1 MSMMEN
7 RDMQQDLPLSGVR
20 VIDFTQVMMGPV
32 CTQTLGDYGADV
44 IKIERKGAGDLS
56 RSTFE
61 PVAGADNPIFC
72 SLNRNKRSVALDLR
86 DPAHMAQVKALIAG
100 ADVVVNNF
108 RAGVMERMG
117 LGYDDC
123 KALNPRVIYAVGTGY
138 GETGPYAFKGGQDV
152 LAQAISGVMARR
164 SDASVPVSVYPTAL
178 ADYSAGMHMVQG
190 ILLALLHRARTG
202 QGQKISVSL
211 YNSMLAMQMQEAA
224 MILMA
229 DSEVNWAAMPLCGV
243 YDTRTGPL
251 VMVGAFK
258 PNPLRD
264 ICAALEIDDL
274 SADPRYCDL
283 TQQFKNKAALQAIFR
298 ERYAGNTREHWLARL
313 EAVDIPCSPV
323 RDLREALVDPQTLHN
338 QMLIEG
344 DGEGQRVRFINS
356 PITMSSAQVSLR
368 RAPPRL
374 GQHNEDV
381 LRELAQAADTPRR
394 RHERASANREPCRH
408 GDAGAARRA
417 QRRRPRH
424 RGRAATHLDRDRGP
438 RRRPRGRAHRRRRAR
453 LLRGRGPE
461 EPHHHRAGILG
472 RGAARRLRRHRAARD
487 PERAGRGPRQRFRA
501 GRRLRDGAGL
511 RHRGGLRGSQLRP
524 AGGAGGPHAAGRRHD
539 AAAAADSLPQGD
551 GDAADGSPNPAREAA
566 ELGLINE
573 VVPRAGL
580 DEAVQRWVDAL
591 LACAPLSQQAIKQV
605 VRRTGTLS
613 PADAQA
619 LRLPALVAAPQSEDA
634 HEGVLAFQQKRK
646 PQWRGR

>member
-123 KALNPRVIYAVGTGY
+123 KALNPRVIYAVGTGLWRNRPLRIQ
-138 GETGPYAFKGGQDV
+138 GRPGRAGPGDIRRDGAALGRIGACVGLPDGAGG
-152 LAQAISGVMARR
+152 LFGRHAHGARHPAGVAAPRAYR
-164 SDASVPVSVYPTAL
+164 PGPEDQRVPVQLHAGD
-178 ADYSAGMHMVQG
+178 ADAGSRHDPDG
-190 ILLALLHRARTG
+190 RFRG
-202 QGQKISVSL
+202 QLGGH
-211 YNSMLAMQMQEAA
+211 A
-224 MILMA
+224 
-229 DSEVNWAAMPLCGV
+229 LCGV

-313 EAVDIPCSPV
+313 EAVDILCSPV

-344 DGEGQRVRFINS
+344 RRRGQRVRFINS

-368 RAPPRL
+368 RARRL

-381 LRELAQAADTPRR
+381 LRELAAYPK
-394 RHERASANREPCRH
+394 
-408 GDAGAARRA
+408 
-417 QRRRPRH
+417 
-424 RGRAATHLDRDRGP
+424 
-438 RRRPRGRAHRRRRAR
+438 
-453 LLRGRGPE
+453 
-461 EPHHHRAGILG
+461 
-472 RGAARRLRRHRAARD
+472 
-487 PERAGRGPRQRFRA
+487 
-501 GRRLRDGAGL
+501 
-511 RHRGGLRGSQLRP
+511 
-524 AGGAGGPHAAGRRHD
+524 
-539 AAAAADSLPQGD
+539 
-551 GDAADGSPNPAREAA
+551 EA
-566 ELGLINE
+566 
-573 VVPRAGL
+573 P
-580 DEAVQRWVDAL
+580 
-591 LACAPLSQQAIKQV
+591 
-605 VRRTGTLS
+605 
-613 PADAQA
+613 
-619 LRLPALVAAPQSEDA
+619 
-634 HEGVLAFQQKRK
+634 
-646 PQWRGR
+646 